1 MPYTA
6 EAIRTRSTDVTT
18 IPMPDLNQAILDELK
33 AIRSLLA
40 SKPAAA
46 APAAAVAQTATQTP
60 EGPPPQPDSVVEN
73 AASVVIHFGKNN
85 GVALGALSERQL
97 GFYAS
102 VKTPRLDNSGKP
114 FAPRP
119 QDVALEQAARTLWHT
134 QKGTLAAA
142 APAVD
147 TGGNV
152 EF

>member
-1 MPYTA
+1 M
-6 EAIRTRSTDVTT
+6 TDIQHQELLT
-18 IPMPDLNQAILDELK
+18 ELK
-33 AIRSLLA
+33 AIRALLA

-85 GVALGALSERQL
+85 GVALGALSERSL
-97 GFYAS
+97 GWYAS
-102 VKTPRLDNSGKP
+102 VKAPKLDNSGKP
-114 FAPRP
+114 FDPRP
-119 QDVALEQAARTLWHT
+119 ADVALEQAARTLWHT
-134 QKGTLAAA
+134 QKGTLAV